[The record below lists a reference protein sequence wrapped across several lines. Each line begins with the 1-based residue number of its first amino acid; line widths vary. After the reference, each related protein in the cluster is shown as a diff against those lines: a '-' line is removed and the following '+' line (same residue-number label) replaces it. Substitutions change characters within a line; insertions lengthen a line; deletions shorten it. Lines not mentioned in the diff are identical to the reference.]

1 MAEEEAGFTFVD
13 KRGVVEA
20 EETEPAES
28 FEETLTEDGF
38 HADDAAQSEEAQG
51 TPNIWALLH
60 YSLQLFAQHAWISM
74 GLVAN
79 PATGQPH
86 ADLAE
91 ARVAID
97 TVGDLVSR
105 LESAP
110 ESVIPSQARR
120 ELRNLVNDLRLNYV
134 NQKQAASPAGTPA

>member
-28 FEETLTEDGF
+28 FEETLAEDAF
-38 HADDAAQSEEAQG
+38 HADDAAQSGEVQD
-51 TPNIWALLH
+51 PPSVWALLH
-60 YSLQLFAQHAWISM
+60 YSLQLFAQHAWVSM
-74 GLVAN
+74 GLIAN

-86 ADLAE
+86 SDLGE

-110 ESVIPSQARR
+110 EGVIPSNARR
-120 ELRNLVNDLRLNYV
+120 DLRNLVNDLRLNYV
-134 NQKQAASPAGTPA
+134 NQKQAASPAETPA